1 MASQEDNLGNYLVSL
16 TKAERALQAAQTLPE
31 IKRIID
37 LASAAKE
44 YAKAASLGE
53 SAAIS
58 AEKIK
63 LQAQRKAGGLL
74 EWLDQSVQQ
83 QSIEASIPE
92 LNAIL
97 VVLVK
102 GGHGSSPVWSD
113 TWIHTPM
120 DAIPAQFTE
129 SQGEGISRA
138 KPVAS

>member
-1 MASQEDNLGNYLVSL
+1 MSTSPLGNYLVSL

-44 YAKAASLGE
+44 YAKAASLRE

-74 EWLDQSVQQ
+74 SQLQRR
-83 QSIEASIPE
+83 
-92 LNAIL
+92 
-97 VVLVK
+97 K
-102 GGHGSSPVWSD
+102 GGQPKKNSLQPANSSPYR
-113 TWIHTPM
+113 
-120 DAIPAQFTE
+120 AQLWKKR
-129 SQGEGISRA
+129 ISKRFG
-138 KPVAS
+138 